1 MQKLALKMV
10 GLGLLLAIFACI
22 GVIILA
28 ISAGLLDPY
37 QMFPNLP
44 RPPEIDT
51 SELPVPVPE
60 VGPPDILG
68 FKIPEAMKPQNPVVL
83 ETRVTRRP
91 LLRSVPAPQ
100 QLSSQG
106 RVIGTN
112 VLLAIV
118 MALIFGITSSVL
130 GNMLRDEEP
139 RIRAWLAWVGI
150 DRLVG
155 WLGRV
160 FQWSLGKA
168 KIRRGCLT
176 LPLIVLIFALY
187 GIIFAFLEEGTSLF
201 TPDGAFLA
209 VTMAFSVGLV
219 SFGGDIARRIAG
231 RLWRADSRFNI
242 YPINLLVAAGSV
254 ILSRLFVLTPGIVF
268 GTPGGADVDIPDQ
281 RAIQRER
288 TLAFLSILAIAV
300 IGGLGWLASGVVVS
314 ALDVPVDDRVANT
327 VARLLSAAQN
337 TGLAIFLVALETL
350 FFEMLPLAYSTGQA
364 IFRWSKAVWG
374 VVFIPIAF
382 LFNHALLNPQSGF
395 LDSFLVSDV
404 RFMWFVLFV
413 LVAITFGLW
422 FYFNIV
428 DDVLKDWL
436 GVRRS
441 AR

>member
-1 MQKLALKMV
+1 MQKLVFKLI
-10 GLGLLLAIFACI
+10 GLGMLLAVFACM
-22 GVIILA
+22 GVIVVA
-28 ISAGLLDPY
+28 ISVGLLDPY
-37 QMFPNLP
+37 EMFPNLP

-83 ETRVTRRP
+83 DTVVTRRP

-100 QLSSQG
+100 QLSTKG
-106 RVIGTN
+106 KVIGTN
-112 VLLAIV
+112 ALLAII

-176 LPLIVLIFALY
+176 LPLVVVIFALY
-187 GIIFAFLEEGTSLF
+187 GMIFAFLEEGTSLF
-201 TPDGAFLA
+201 SRDGAFLA

-231 RLWRADSRFNI
+231 RLWRANSRFNI
-242 YPINLLVAAGSV
+242 YPVNLLLAAGTV
-254 ILSRLFVLTPGIVF
+254 VLSRVFVLTPGIVF
-268 GTPGGADVDIPDQ
+268 GTPGGADVDIPENK
-281 RAIQRER
+281 AVQRER
-288 TLAFLSILAIAV
+288 TLAFLSIIVIAV
-300 IGGLGWLASGVVVS
+300 LGGLGWLISGIVVS
-314 ALDVPVDDRVANT
+314 ALDVPVDDRVVGTIAS
-327 VARLLSAAQN
+327 LLTGAQN
-337 TGLAIFLVALETL
+337 LGLAVFLVALETL
-350 FFEMLPLAYSTGQA
+350 FFEMLPFSYSTGQA
-364 IFRWSKAVWG
+364 IFQWSKPVWG
-374 VVFIPIAF
+374 LVFLPIAF

-404 RFMWFVLFV
+404 RFMWFTLFV
-413 LVAITFGLW
+413 LIAVTVGLW

-436 GVRRS
+436 GVRR
-441 AR
+441 AAQ